1 MEAADAGMKEPR
13 FVRVPDS
20 YAVAGTV
27 WVDENGSRLDLVLAP
42 AGREEPE
49 VAGDR
54 DFLWADP
61 EAGTGPVPVCGDSC
75 RRAEGYIGYTWIHLP
90 VRDCSA
96 PLPKNAEAIFAI
108 FAARMAFSS
117 F

>member
-1 MEAADAGMKEPR
+1 MKEPR

-42 AGREEPE
+42 VGREEPE

-54 DFLWADP
+54 DLA
-61 EAGTGPVPVCGDSC
+61 
-75 RRAEGYIGYTWIHLP
+75 
-90 VRDCSA
+90 
-96 PLPKNAEAIFAI
+96 
-108 FAARMAFSS
+108 
-117 F
+117 